1 MSKHLKPT
9 DISAIVELIR
19 GWTGNKLTWELV
31 CDVVAPLIQDTTT
44 RQTLNSHPEIKSAFA
59 SKKKGLR
66 IHGPRTAVPIQP
78 RITKGTYMAYWYR
91 EAVCCHAC
99 CDCIPAPISGWF
111 A

>member
-59 SKKKGLR
+59 LVNLHQHRKRL
-66 IHGPRTAVPIQP
+66 
-78 RITKGTYMAYWYR
+78 
-91 EAVCCHAC
+91 
-99 CDCIPAPISGWF
+99 APLG